1 MSLNVS
7 GKIIISMNVIGN
19 ILFSTNII
27 GKFTFSSNVNI
38 CVIMLMVCLKVSK
51 QTSTENL

>member
-19 ILFSTNII
+19 ILFSMNII
-27 GKFTFSSNVNI
+27 GKFTFSWNVNI
-38 CVIMLMVCLKVSK
+38 CVIMLMVRLKVSK